1 MTIAELI
8 ELEIAEAV
16 ENDSLEE
23 MLEFYMEKAL
33 ASDPD
38 LLNDLIEAR
47 S

>member
-1 MTIAELI
+1 MDISELV
-8 ELEIAEAV
+8 ELEIAEAI
-16 ENDSLEE
+16 ENDTLAE
-23 MLEFYMEKAL
+23 MLAFYMEKAL